1 MATLTLPE
9 VFDLRLKIQE
19 LEGKVNSGELS
30 LFERCDLED
39 EILELKEKLGEFDR
53 LKFSDEGACL
63 NCSA

>member
-9 VFDLRLKIQE
+9 VFDLRLKLQE
-19 LEGKVNSGELS
+19 LEAKVNSGELS

-53 LKFSDEGACL
+53 LKFSGEEECL

>member
-9 VFDLRLKIQE
+9 VFDLRLKIKE
-19 LEGKVNSGELS
+19 LEEKINSGELS

-39 EILELKEKLGEFDR
+39 EVLELKEKLGEFDR
-53 LKFSDEGACL
+53 LKFSDEGECL

>member
-9 VFDLRLKIQE
+9 VFDLRLKIKE
-19 LEGKVNSGELS
+19 LEGKINSGELS

-39 EILELKEKLGEFDR
+39 EVLELKEKLGEFDR
-53 LKFSDEGACL
+53 LKFSDEGECL

>member
-9 VFDLRLKIQE
+9 VFDLRLQIQI
-19 LEGKVNSGELS
+19 LEKKVNSGELS

-39 EILELKEKLGEFDR
+39 EILEMKEKLGEFDR
-53 LKFSDEGACL
+53 LKFSDEGECL

>member
-9 VFDLRLKIQE
+9 VFDFRLKIQE
-19 LEGKVNSGELS
+19 LEVKVNSGELS
-30 LFERCDLED
+30 LFERCDMED

-53 LKFSDEGACL
+53 LKFSEEDECL

>member
-9 VFDLRLKIQE
+9 VFDVRLKIQE
-19 LEGKVNSGELS
+19 LEAKVNSGELS
-30 LFERCDLED
+30 LFERCDAED

-53 LKFSDEGACL
+53 LKFSDEGECL

>member
-1 MATLTLPE
+1 MSTLALSE
-9 VFDLRLKIQE
+9 VFEVRLKIQE
-19 LEGKVNSGELS
+19 LENKVNSEALS

-53 LKFSDEGACL
+53 MKFSDDGECL